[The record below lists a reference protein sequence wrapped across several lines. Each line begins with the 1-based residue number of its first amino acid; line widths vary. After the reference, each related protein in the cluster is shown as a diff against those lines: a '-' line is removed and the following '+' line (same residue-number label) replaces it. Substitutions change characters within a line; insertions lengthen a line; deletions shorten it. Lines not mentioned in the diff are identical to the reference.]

1 MKKTLAAVAVL
12 GAFAGSAFA
21 ADVTLYGRIDGG
33 FQYNDNQVK
42 VDGVKKID
50 DSSFKMGSGQSTG
63 SRFGIK
69 GTEEISEGFK
79 VGFVLEHGFSFDDG
93 AYGDD
98 DRMFNREA
106 TLQLISDN
114 YGTLALGRVGSIK
127 SDTGSF
133 GFYSAAVN
141 PFGTGWSDLPGIA
154 GDVFAAADS
163 RYDNTI
169 TYKSPTFAGT
179 TVYAQY
185 SMGGNDDDE
194 MTHRADRYAAL
205 GVNFVAGN
213 LNLAAVVDWKDEAY
227 KAAPVYFNGSEEVDY
242 KDRDD
247 EYTFNVGGSYD
258 FGVAKAYLAG
268 QYFTGANDVG
278 SVVGTLDSALPR
290 GTWWESDTVDP
301 DDNFGDLPKGPVYTS
316 TEMTWA
322 SYADDFKGYG
332 VAIGT
337 NVPAFGGNFLVS
349 LAYTDAEEQNW
360 NMDATVYSA
369 GLAYTYPLSKR
380 TNLYAF
386 GVYNNRELKGK
397 LDNVSHK
404 MEQDQYQFAFGMVH
418 KF

>member
-42 VDGVKKID
+42 IDGQKVVD

-79 VGFVLEHGFSFDDG
+79 VGFVLEHGFTFDDG
-93 AYGDD
+93 GYGDD

-127 SDTGSF
+127 SDAGSF
-133 GFYSAAVN
+133 GFYAAAVN

-154 GDVFAAADS
+154 GAVFAAADT
-163 RYDNTI
+163 RYDNTV

-227 KAAPVYFNGSEEVDY
+227 TAAPKYFNGSEKIDY
-242 KDRDD
+242 KDRED

-258 FGVAKAYLAG
+258 FGVMKTYVAA

-278 SVVGTLDSALPR
+278 GMVGVLDASAPERL
-290 GTWWESDTVDP
+290 WEDEDGVETV
-301 DDNFGDLPKGPVYTS
+301 
-316 TEMTWA
+316 MTYA
-322 SYADDFKGYG
+322 SYADDFQGYG
-332 VAIGT
+332 VALGA

-349 LAYTDAEEQNW
+349 LAYSDSEEQNW
-360 NMDATVYSA
+360 NIDGTVYSA
-369 GLAYTYPLSKR
+369 GLGYTYPLSKR

-386 GVYNNRELKGK
+386 GVYNNRELKGE

>member
-42 VDGVKKID
+42 VDGVKEVD

-79 VGFVLEHGFSFDDG
+79 VGFVLEHGFTFDDG
-93 AYGDD
+93 GYGDD

-114 YGTLALGRVGSIK
+114 YGTLALGRSGSIK
-127 SDTGSF
+127 SDAGTF
-133 GFYSAAVN
+133 GFYAGAVN
-141 PFGTGWSDLPGIA
+141 PFGTGWSNLPGVG
-154 GDVFAAADS
+154 GDIFAAASS

-194 MTHRADRYAAL
+194 MTHRANRYAAL

-213 LNLAAVVDWKDEAY
+213 LNLAAVVDWTDEAF
-227 KAAPVYFNGSEEVDY
+227 KAQPGYVEVQELDY
-242 KDRDD
+242 EDRDD

-278 SVVGTLDSALPR
+278 TVVETLDDASPLGSYWKDTTFKPGDD
-290 GTWWESDTVDP
+290 GTDGASNATIWTKAD
-301 DDNFGDLPKGPVYTS
+301 
-316 TEMTWA
+316 MTWA
-322 SYADDFKGYG
+322 AYADDFKGYG
-332 VAIGT
+332 VALGAD
-337 NVPAFGGNFLVS
+337 VPAFGGNFLVS
-349 LAYTDAEEQNW
+349 LAYTDSEEQNW
-360 NMDATVYSA
+360 NVDATVYSA

-380 TNLYAF
+380 TNLYAL
-386 GVYNNRELKGK
+386 GVYNNRELEGK
-397 LDNVSHK
+397 YEGVNHK

>member
-33 FQYNDNQVK
+33 FRYTDNQIE
-42 VDGVKKID
+42 VDGQEVVD
-50 DSSFKMGSGQSTG
+50 DSKVEMGSGQSTG
-63 SRFGIK
+63 SRFGLK

-79 VGFVLEHGFSFDDG
+79 VGFVLEHGFNFDNG
-93 AYGDD
+93 GYGDT

-127 SDTGSF
+127 SDAGTF
-133 GFYSAAVN
+133 GFYAAAVN
-141 PFGTGWSDLPGIA
+141 PFGTGWSEIPGVA
-154 GDVFAAADS
+154 GGIFAAADT

-185 SMGGNDDDE
+185 SMGGNGDDE

-227 KAAPVYFNGSEEVDY
+227 KAQADGVDVDELDY
-242 KDRDD
+242 KDRKD
-247 EYTFNVGGSYD
+247 EYTVNLGGSYD
-258 FGVAKAYLAG
+258 FGVAKTYLAA
-268 QYFTGANDVG
+268 QYFKNANDVAG
-278 SVVGTLDSALPR
+278 IVDVLDDAVPA
-290 GTWWESDTVDP
+290 TA
-301 DDNFGDLPKGPVYTS
+301 FYKS
-316 TEMTWA
+316 TELTE
-322 SYADDFKGYG
+322 ADDGVDGTIYTKVEPSNGAWMDQFKGYG
-332 VAIGT
+332 IALGAD
-337 NVPAFGGNFLVS
+337 VPAFGGNFLVS
-349 LAYTDAEEQNW
+349 LAYTDAEEENI
-360 NMDATVYSA
+360 DADVTAYSA
-369 GLAYTYPLSKR
+369 ALAYTYPLSKR
-380 TNLYAF
+380 TNLYAA
-386 GVYNNRELKGK
+386 GVYNNREFK
-397 LDNVSHK
+397 LSGVEDDFNKV
-404 MEQDQYQFAFGMVH
+404 EQDQYQVFFGMVH

>member
-33 FQYNDNQVK
+33 FQYNHNK
-42 VDGVKKID
+42 VEIDGKNVLDKAD
-50 DSSFKMGSGQSTG
+50 ESSFKMGSGQSTG
-63 SRFGIK
+63 SRFGVK
-69 GTEEISEGFK
+69 GTEEISEGLK
-79 VGFVLEHGFSFDDG
+79 VGFVLEHGFNFDDG
-93 AYGDD
+93 SAGDD
-98 DRMFNREA
+98 DRMWNREA
-106 TLQLISDN
+106 TLQLISDT

-127 SDTGSF
+127 SDAGSF
-133 GFYSAAVN
+133 GFYAAAVS

-154 GDVFAAADS
+154 GDVFAAADT

-185 SMGGNDDDE
+185 SMGGNNDDE

-213 LNLAAVVDWKDEAY
+213 LNLAAVVDWKDEAFA
-227 KAAPVYFNGSEEVDY
+227 AAPVYVKPTELDY
-242 KDRDD
+242 TDRED

-258 FGVAKAYLAG
+258 FGVAKAYLAA

-278 SVVGTLDSALPR
+278 GSVGVLDASAPTR
-290 GTWWESDTVDP
+290 TYHPATG
-301 DDNFGDLPKGPVYTS
+301 DDV
-316 TEMTWA
+316 EMKWSA
-322 SYADDFKGYG
+322 YADDFEGYG
-332 VAIGT
+332 VALGAD
-337 NVPAFGGNFLVS
+337 VPAFGGNFLVS
-349 LAYTDAEEQNW
+349 LAYSDSEEQNW
-360 NMDATVYSA
+360 DIDGTVYSA

-386 GVYNNRELKGK
+386 GVYNNRELKGT
-397 LDNVSHK
+397 LADGNHK